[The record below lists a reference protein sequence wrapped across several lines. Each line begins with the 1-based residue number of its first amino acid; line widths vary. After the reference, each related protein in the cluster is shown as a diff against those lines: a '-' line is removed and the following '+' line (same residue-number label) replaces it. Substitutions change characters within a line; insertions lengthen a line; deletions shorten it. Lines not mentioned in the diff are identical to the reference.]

1 MNWLYLVVMAY
12 IVLSA
17 LRGFHKGFL
26 KVVYSIVSIF
36 VAVVFVV
43 LAAPQIS
50 HVIDGTN
57 LSKQIESGC
66 EDYVRKQ
73 VVRQLDENNL
83 ADLVPS
89 WLKLPKKIEKE
100 LKKGSGAAAA
110 DLMEQQGIYKKA
122 AKMMADFFVNLIAFV
137 TALLIISIIIFII
150 GRQLD
155 MFSKTPGIHIA
166 NMVMGFIAGALKAFL
181 VIWIVFLL
189 IKITDFLPSS
199 ARLISMIEENGVLK
213 NLYDQN
219 RILELLKYFNK

>member
-66 EDYVRKQ
+66 EDYVREQ
-73 VVRQLDENNL
+73 VIRQLDENNL
-83 ADLVPS
+83 TDLIPS
-89 WLKLPKKIEKE
+89 LLKLPKKIEKE

-166 NMVMGFIAGALKAFL
+166 NMVMGFIAGAGKAFL

>member
-66 EDYVRKQ
+66 EDYVREQ
-73 VVRQLDENNL
+73 VIRQLDENNL
-83 ADLVPS
+83 TDLIPS

-155 MFSKTPGIHIA
+155 MFSKTPVIHIA

>member
-1 MNWLYLVVMAY
+1 MAY

-66 EDYVRKQ
+66 EDYVREQ
-73 VVRQLDENNL
+73 VIRQLDENNL
-83 ADLVPS
+83 TDLIPS

>member
-57 LSKQIESGC
+57 LSKQIEAGC

-100 LKKGSGAAAA
+100 LKKGSRAAAA

>member
-66 EDYVRKQ
+66 EDYVREQ
-73 VVRQLDENNL
+73 VIRQLDENNL
-83 ADLVPS
+83 TDLIPS

-137 TALLIISIIIFII
+137 TA
-150 GRQLD
+150 
-155 MFSKTPGIHIA
+155 
-166 NMVMGFIAGALKAFL
+166 
-181 VIWIVFLL
+181 
-189 IKITDFLPSS
+189 
-199 ARLISMIEENGVLK
+199 VLK
-213 NLYDQN
+213 P
-219 RILELLKYFNK
+219 

>member
-66 EDYVRKQ
+66 EDYVREQ
-73 VVRQLDENNL
+73 VIRQLDENNL
-83 ADLVPS
+83 TDLIPS